1 MHHEKAAPRGGQP
14 YTVACVFGT
23 RPEAIKMA
31 PVISALRTHPEWFR
45 TQVIVTAQHRDML
58 DQVLTTMDITPDYD
72 LDIMT
77 AGQSLSDITVRV
89 LQGLDPIFAEDP
101 PAMVLVHGDTTT
113 TFTAALAAFYR
124 RIPVG
129 HVEAGLRTGNPYRPF
144 PEEMNRRLTGVL
156 TQLHF
161 APTDLARR
169 RLLAENVPESS
180 IFVTGNTVIDALLQT
195 VDTDYEFHDPFL
207 RQLDF
212 QRHRVIV
219 VTTHR
224 RENWGAPLTEVYK
237 ALRTIVE
244 RFDDVVLVFP
254 VHRNPIVREPAAAA
268 FAGLER
274 AYLFDPPP
282 YEEFVN
288 LMARCH
294 FILTDSGGIQEEAP
308 ALGKPVLVLRDATER
323 PETLASGALRLV
335 GTDGGRI
342 VEEASRLLADE
353 DAYTRMARPSSP
365 VGDGRAGERIAHI
378 LMHHFGLR
386 SDLPDPFRAPKGAPV
401 ASPST

>member
-1 MHHEKAAPRGGQP
+1 
-14 YTVACVFGT
+14 
-23 RPEAIKMA
+23 
-31 PVISALRTHPEWFR
+31 
-45 TQVIVTAQHRDML
+45 
-58 DQVLTTMDITPDYD
+58 
-72 LDIMT
+72 
-77 AGQSLSDITVRV
+77 
-89 LQGLDPIFAEDP
+89 
-101 PAMVLVHGDTTT
+101 MVLVHGDTTT

-124 RIPVG
+124 QIPVG

-144 PEEMNRRLTGVL
+144 PEEMNRRLTGAL

-169 RLLAENVPESS
+169 RLLAENVPEST

-195 VDTDYEFHDPFL
+195 VDPNYRFRDPFL

-224 RENWGAPLTEVYK
+224 RENWGEPLTEVYR
-237 ALRTIVE
+237 ALRSIVE
-244 RFDDVVLVFP
+244 RFEDVILVFP
-254 VHRNPIVREPAAAA
+254 VHRNPIVREPASRE
-268 FAGLER
+268 FAGLDR

-335 GTDGGRI
+335 GTDGRRI
-342 VEEASRLLADE
+342 VEEATRLLHDE
-353 DAYTRMARPSSP
+353 AAYARMARPSSP
-365 VGDGRAGERIAHI
+365 VGDGKAGERIAHI

-386 SDLPDPFRAPKGAPV
+386 SDLPEPFHAPEGAPV
-401 ASPST
+401 TLP